1 MKKLFLTMMTGLG
14 FAVVV
19 NAQSSTDRGNVILGG
34 NASYNYE
41 KVVDVDGNTQNYAI
55 LPHVGYFVQDNFALG
70 LGVGYSGKT
79 AKSPADVKTTTGEF
93 AVSPFARLYKG
104 DGNVKFFGQ
113 LSVPMAWGT
122 NKMDGN
128 KTGTTERYGAA
139 ISPGIAY
146 FPTDKLGIE
155 LSVRGL
161 YYEHA
166 SHTPQGGSKVGV
178 DEFGLN
184 VNSLMPSVGVNF
196 YF

>member
-19 NAQSSTDRGNVILGG
+19 NAQSTDKGNVILGG

-41 KVVDVDGNTQNYAI
+41 KVVDVDGNTQRYAI
-55 LPHVGYFVQDNFALG
+55 LPQVGYFVQDNFALG
-70 LGVGYSGKT
+70 LGVGYSGT
-79 AKSPADVKTTTGEF
+79 SAKSPSDVKTTSGEF

-104 DGNVKFFGQ
+104 DGSVKFFGQ

-122 NKMDGN
+122 SKLDGN
-128 KTGTTERYGAA
+128 ETGTTARYGAA
-139 ISPGIAY
+139 VSPGIAY

-155 LSVRGL
+155 LSVKGL
-161 YYEHA
+161 YYEHT
-166 SHTPQGGSKVGV
+166 SREPQGGSKVGV
-178 DEFGLN
+178 NEFGLN
-184 VNSLMPSVGVNF
+184 VNSLLPTVGVNF